1 MPTSALRLSPDDPV
15 VGGSIGDTGLLRAV
29 PYPSPFFDI
38 AQTYFPA
45 SVKELFQFCVYFYNT
60 HCIIPAV
67 VNKLASYPI
76 TEIVFATSEDE
87 LKKKW
92 KSLFID
98 ELNLPFELFQI
109 GIDMSV
115 YGNCFIG
122 IYFPFKRFLKCKN
135 CDSVNAFNS
144 VEDISI
150 KGRKLHIS
158 GTCPSCKKA
167 AAFDI
172 VDKLVRNIKK
182 IKLIRYDPMSI
193 DIICDP
199 VSGEKSYLWDVPT
212 AYRDG
217 IKQGKDLSLFE
228 RCPKIVLQAI
238 IEDKKIRLNNKNMY
252 HMRRPSLSGQN
263 SSWGFPLIMHALKS
277 LYYLQVLKMA
287 QEAIAVQHLIPL
299 WILFPQGGSGGSA
312 LPPAQGI
319 SLPKWRATIERELQK
334 WRKDRNYIP
343 ILNFPIGY
351 EQIGGEGRALLLGPE
366 VQQEIQ
372 GIIASM
378 SVPQEFVFGGMTW
391 TGSSITLRMLENS
404 FQGMRDG
411 MQRFIRF
418 LVSAFSKYLGYKQI
432 DIYMS
437 ELKMADDVQR
447 QQIAM
452 NMEAAGKISTT
463 RLLSEFGY
471 DFKEEEKLKK
481 AEFGQKISSYIRDSV
496 LQARAQGEAGMVSLD
511 YQMRAQREQMQ
522 QAGAMQQ
529 AGMIPQAGVG
539 QAAGAGAP
547 QIGPDG
553 QPIMPPVNGGMTP
566 MQGGQ
571 GAVDP
576 NTGLPIDPNTGLPV
590 DPSTGLLIDVQSGTG
605 IDPNT
610 GQRIDLSTGQP
621 IQGEDSVELQP
632 QNASLIPQQQAP
644 QGPQM
649 DMGQQFG
656 MSPEQQAAPVS
667 VEQQKKQEQ
676 EAIAQQAIAAGQMPP
691 RLKAMVTNYATA
703 LLFTDV
709 PTQKTILAD
718 MAQETPTLAELVQ
731 QRMMELTR
739 IDPAVAI
746 PQPPSVDMPPGMKPT
761 TGA

>member
-15 VGGSIGDTGLLRAV
+15 VGGGIGDTGLLRAV

-76 TEIVFATSEDE
+76 TEIVFADADAE

-98 ELNLPFELFQI
+98 ELNLQFELFQI
-109 GIDMSV
+109 GIDLSV
-115 YGNCFIG
+115 YGNCFVG
-122 IYFPFKRFLKCKN
+122 IYFPFKRFLKCNHCK
-135 CDSVNAFNS
+135 SVNSFNS
-144 VEDISI
+144 VEDVKI
-150 KGRKLHIS
+150 KGKKLHIT
-158 GTCPSCKKA
+158 GKCPSCGKLA
-167 AAFDI
+167 SFEI
-172 VDKLVRNIKK
+172 IDKSIRNIKK

-217 IKQGKDLSLFE
+217 IKQGKDKNLFE
-228 RCPKIVLQAI
+228 HCPKIVLQAI
-238 IEDKKIRLNNKNMY
+238 VEDKKIRLNQKNMF

-319 SLPKWRATIERELQK
+319 SLPKWRVTIERELSK

-404 FQGMRDG
+404 FQGTRDG

-418 LVSAFSKYLGYKQI
+418 LVSSFSKYLGYKQI

-452 NMEAAGKISTT
+452 NLEAAGKISTT
-463 RLLSEFGY
+463 RLLSEFSY

-511 YQMRAQREQMQ
+511 YQIRAQREQGAQMGQ
-522 QAGAMQQ
+522 QPQPGQGADPNMT
-529 AGMIPQAGVG
+529 PQ
-539 QAAGAGAP
+539 
-547 QIGPDG
+547 
-553 QPIMPPVNGGMTP
+553 NGGLTP
-566 MQGGQ
+566 PGGAA

-576 NTGLPIDPNTGLPV
+576 TTGFPIDPNTGLPQ
-590 DPSTGLLIDVQSGTG
+590 DPSSGLLIDMQSGIG

-610 GQRIDLSTGQP
+610 GQKIDLATGQP
-621 IQGEDSVELQP
+621 AEDQGEGTMP
-632 QNASLIPQQQAP
+632 QNASLVPPPQQQP
-644 QGPQM
+644 PL
-649 DMGQQFG
+649 QQDAAAMEQYG
-656 MSPEQQAAPVS
+656 ATPSQQALPVS
-667 VEQQKKQEQ
+667 AVQQKTRGQ
-676 EAIAQQAIAAGQMPP
+676 EATAQNAIASGQMPP
-691 RLKAMVTNYATA
+691 NIKALVTNYATA
-703 LLFTDV
+703 LMFSDQA
-709 PTQKTILAD
+709 TQNQILSE
-718 MAQETPTLAELVQ
+718 MSQETPTLAELVKI
-731 QRMMELTR
+731 RMSELST
-739 IDPAVAI
+739 IDPSIAV
-746 PQPPSVDMPPGMKPT
+746 PQPPMVDIPSGMKPT